1 MTFQRFLQLHTPL
14 LGNDMQL
21 WAQDLHTDTRRSY
34 LNNLLIRHSRHKEI
48 LFVLIRV
55 ELDAVRDLPVG
66 EV

>member
-1 MTFQRFLQLHTPL
+1 MI
-14 LGNDMQL
+14 N
-21 WAQDLHTDTRRSY
+21 TRRSY